1 MLRRT
6 VYSIFK
12 IVVFAIIFSFFFSI
26 NILLFFSFIR
36 IVFLYSQILQE
47 LLNDSYINVSF
58 AVLILIESIERQ
70 NLAFFILK
78 VLIIE
83 TIVLEH
89 IIPEIEDNLTNE

>member
-1 MLRRT
+1 M
-6 VYSIFK
+6 
-12 IVVFAIIFSFFFSI
+12 
-26 NILLFFSFIR
+26 NHQNPLLLN
-36 IVFLYSQILQE
+36 VFLYSQIRQE

-58 AVLILIESIERQ
+58 AILILIESIERQ

-83 TIVLEH
+83 SIVFEH